1 MGSGSS
7 SPAIEREH
15 TTIGSAH
22 QLGARVYPLN
32 FVHTDCFINAGFIIR
47 K

>member
-7 SPAIEREH
+7 SPAIERESA
-15 TTIGSAH
+15 TVGSAH
-22 QLGARVYPLN
+22 QSGARVYRLN
-32 FVHTDCFINAGFIIR
+32 FVHAYCFINAGFIIR